1 MVVKCTSMIKIISI
15 DLQKDFTDPKGRAFR
30 DRPSVAFIKDKLV
43 PLLREK
49 GIKIYEIISDYR
61 QPRQGD
67 TGDLCHPGTL
77 GYESEIPED
86 VKDSNIWIKSMNSPE
101 WIREGRGDKDA
112 VPKLPYPDPELFTN
126 WLNET
131 IGTVEE
137 KNKIVLIGL
146 TLDCCVLSTAQD
158 LTFRGYD
165 VYVLNEAVDV
175 YSGNQ
180 EEKEYL
186 LKNVPVKN
194 WADGMTFEEF
204 KNEIN

>member
-1 MVVKCTSMIKIISI
+1 MIKIISI
-15 DLQKDFTDPKGRAFR
+15 DLQKDFTDPQGRAFR
-30 DRPSVAFIKDKLV
+30 DRPSVSFIKNELV
-43 PLLREK
+43 PFLREK
-49 GIKIYEIISDYR
+49 DIKIYEIISDYR

-67 TGDLCHPGTL
+67 TGDLCYPGTF
-77 GYESEIPED
+77 GYESEIPDD
-86 VKDSNIWIKSMNSPE
+86 VKDANIWVKSMNSPE
-101 WIREGRGDKDA
+101 WIRKGRGDKDA
-112 VPKLPYPDPELFTN
+112 VPELPYPDPESFTK
-126 WLNET
+126 WLIET
-131 IGTVEE
+131 VGTPVE

-165 VYVLNEAVDV
+165 VYVLSEAVDV

-194 WADGMTFEEF
+194 WADPMLFEEF
-204 KNEIN
+204 KNEIA

>member
-1 MVVKCTSMIKIISI
+1 MIKIISI

-30 DRPSVAFIKDKLV
+30 ERPSVAFVKNDLA
-43 PLLREK
+43 PFLREK
-49 GIKIYEIISDYR
+49 DIKIYEIISDYR

-67 TGDLCHPGTL
+67 TGDLCHPGTF
-77 GYESEIPED
+77 GFESEIPED
-86 VKDSNIWIKSMNSPE
+86 IKSSNIWIKSMNSPE
-101 WIREGRGDKDA
+101 WIRKGRGDKDA
-112 VPKLPYPDPELFTN
+112 VPELPYPDPESFTK

-131 IGTVEE
+131 IGVPEE

-186 LKNVPVKN
+186 LKNVPLKN
-194 WADGMTFEEF
+194 WADGMTFEEL
-204 KNEIN
+204 KNIIN